1 MLSESSHSESSR
13 AFSWTILRQGR
24 RFLTGGKQVKYVNT
38 PQLRMGLG
46 VMVWIIM
53 IVLSQESMA
62 AVGSPDIPAVVIP
75 SSAPNP

>member
-1 MLSESSHSESSR
+1 M
-13 AFSWTILRQGR
+13 
-24 RFLTGGKQVKYVNT
+24 KYVNT

-62 AVGSPDIPAVVIP
+62 TANFASIPAAVIAG
-75 SSAPNP
+75 SAPNP